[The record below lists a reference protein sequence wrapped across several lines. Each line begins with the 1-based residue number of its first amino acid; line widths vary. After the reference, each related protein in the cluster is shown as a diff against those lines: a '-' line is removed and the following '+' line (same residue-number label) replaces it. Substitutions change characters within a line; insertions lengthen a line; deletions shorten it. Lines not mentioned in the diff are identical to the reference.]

1 MTGTLPQARTA
12 IGDSDRYL
20 ALHEAVDE
28 PASDALLD
36 DRERHVRSE
45 VRDVVATEVAPRAAE
60 VDRSETFAGE
70 SFQALARAG
79 WVGLLFSAEYGGTGD
94 STVAYAAAMEEIT
107 AGCAATSMI
116 FMTQTHA
123 GYPIVLGG
131 DRALVHTHVPPL
143 LTGAAYGSLAITEP
157 NAGSD
162 VSSLRT
168 TARAEAGG
176 DYRISGSKTF
186 ITTGDRSNVIV
197 CFATTD
203 RTAQRGG
210 VTAFVLDGASP
221 GVGRGAPLAK
231 MGLHGSTTAELF
243 LDDVPVPASNR
254 LGEPGSGWD
263 IMLRAVAKSRIS
275 AAAQGVGFAR
285 GAYAHALAHLRERH
299 GKRLP
304 QAAAFE
310 LADLRGRIL
319 QARLLLLATAREVD
333 RADAPPTAQVAVA
346 KQRCTDLGFSVARA
360 ATRLLGGAGD
370 LRDLGVERY
379 VRDAKAAQIYD
390 GTNEIQRL
398 LIARD
403 TDRRLDSLEGRT
415 P

>member
-1 MTGTLPQARTA
+1 MTSAPSPPRTA
-12 IGDSDRYL
+12 IGDPDRYL
-20 ALHEAVDE
+20 AWHTTADE
-28 PASDALLD
+28 PAADQLLD
-36 DRERHVRSE
+36 DRERHVRAE
-45 VRDVVATEVAPRAAE
+45 VRTVVATEVAPRAAE
-60 VDRSETFAGE
+60 VDRTKTFADD

-79 WVGLLFSAEYGGTGD
+79 WVGLLFSEDLGGTGD

-131 DRALVHTHVPPL
+131 DPALVNSHVPPL

-168 TARAEAGG
+168 TARTEEGG

-186 ITTGDRSNVIV
+186 ITTGDRSDVII
-197 CFATTD
+197 CFATVD
-203 RTAQRGG
+203 RSAQRGG
-210 VTAFVLDGASP
+210 VTAFVLDGSSP
-221 GVGRGAPLAK
+221 GIGRGTPLAK

-243 LDDVPVPASNR
+243 LDDVHVPAAHR
-254 LGEPGSGWD
+254 LGEQGGGWD
-263 IMLRAVAKSRIS
+263 IMLSAVAKSRIS
-275 AAAQGVGFAR
+275 AAAQGVGLAR
-285 GAYAHALAHLRERH
+285 GAYIHALAHLRERH
-299 GKRLP
+299 GTRLP
-304 QAAAFE
+304 QPIAFE
-310 LADLRGRIL
+310 LAELRGRIL

-333 RADAPPTAQVAVA
+333 RAATPPTAQVAMA
-346 KQRCTDLGFSVARA
+346 KQQCTDLGFSVARA
-360 ATRLLGGAGD
+360 ATRLLGADGD
-370 LRDLGVERY
+370 LRGLGLERY

-390 GTNEIQRL
+390 GTNEVQRL

-403 TDRRLDSLEGRT
+403 TDRHTKGQHQ
-415 P
+415 

>member
-1 MTGTLPQARTA
+1 MTSTLPAAGTA
-12 IGDSDRYL
+12 LGAPDRYL
-20 ALHEAVDE
+20 ALHDAVDE
-28 PASDALLD
+28 PAADRLLD
-36 DRERHVRSE
+36 EREHHVRSR
-45 VRDVVATEVAPRAAE
+45 VRAVVAAEVAPRAAE
-60 VDRSETFAGE
+60 ADRTHTFAGE

-79 WVGLLFSAEYGGTGD
+79 WVGLLFAEEHGGTGD

-131 DRALVHTHVPPL
+131 ESALIGAHVPRL
-143 LTGAAYGSLAITEP
+143 LSGDAYGSLAITEP

-168 TARAEAGG
+168 TARTDADGG
-176 DYRISGSKTF
+176 YRISGAKTF
-186 ITTGDRSNVIV
+186 ITTGDRSDVIV
-197 CFATTD
+197 CFASVD
-203 RTAQRGG
+203 RSAQRGG
-210 VTAFVLDGASP
+210 VTAFVVDGASA

-243 LDDVPVPASNR
+243 LDDVRVPASHR

-263 IMLRAVAKSRIS
+263 IMLKAVAKSRIS

-285 GAYAHALAHLRERH
+285 GAYVHALAHLRERY
-299 GKRLP
+299 GARLP
-304 QAAAFE
+304 QATAFR
-310 LADLRGRIL
+310 LAELRGRIL

-333 RADAPPTAQVAVA
+333 SADAPPTAQVAMA
-346 KQRCTDLGFSVARA
+346 KQTCTDLGFSVALA
-360 ATRLLGGAGD
+360 SSRLLGAAGD
-370 LRDLGVERY
+370 LRDFGVERY

-390 GTNEIQRL
+390 GTNEVQRL

-403 TDRRLDSLEGRT
+403 TDRRLGPDEGRHR
-415 P
+415 